1 MPQPLT
7 SPLFLHAPVPLVHY
21 ERATQRA
28 TNNLAAEALL
38 SRTAWSAGFWPAS
51 EANDSVLRALFLAN
65 VQAHGRAERTMV
77 LAGAPAPLRLLA
89 TAIPESDDVL
99 IAIQLVDQPTPAT
112 KDELLQVVDR
122 ATSGTGQG
130 VWEWDVRNGKVYFS
144 PQWKAQLGFADDE
157 LPNTF
162 AVWQERLHPDDAPTV
177 LGRVQ
182 RALDDADFHYEA
194 EFRLLHKDGTWRWIL
209 AYARVQ
215 RDAHGVACVMSG
227 SHMDITRRKQAETQ
241 SITDRDF
248 VERVLDS
255 IPNLV
260 FVKDSAG
267 HFVLVNQAV
276 ASLFGA
282 PKAQLVQRNN
292 KDVHDNAD
300 DLALYDSIEAAVR
313 REGKTVVAEETFAP
327 PGKEARHFIT
337 TKMPLVSPSGEVWVL
352 GVSVDVTEA
361 KRVEAELRSA
371 KEAAEAATRAK
382 SWFVATVSHEIR
394 TPLAGVL
401 GTAELL
407 LSTKLNDEQRE
418 LAELAFQSAS
428 SLSELVSDV
437 LDFSRV
443 EDGALQIEPT
453 DMDLHA
459 LVREVLDQQRS
470 VASGRNLQ
478 LSAELD
484 PALPGLLR
492 GDPLRI
498 RQVIINL
505 VANALKFTETGSV
518 QVTTRVIGATRRS
531 AKVRIEVTDT
541 GVGIPAE
548 SIPKLFQAFVQVDG
562 STKRRFEGSGLGLA
576 ICKRLVELMGG
587 QIGVYS
593 TLGAGSTFWLVLDL
607 DRGESGSVRM
617 PTSRS
622 AAMAEAKRP
631 SPAVAGPHVGRVLI
645 VEDNAFNAVLL
656 SRLLDK
662 LGYAATVADNGR
674 GAVIAAFEARYD
686 AILMD
691 IHMPGMDGF
700 ETTRAIRAR
709 EEPGQRVPIIAVTAN
724 AQLEAR
730 EEARDSG
737 MDGFVTKPVD
747 TKRLAI
753 LLAACSEGRSLGAM
767 AW

>member
-1 MPQPLT
+1 MANKWD
-7 SPLFLHAPVPLVHY
+7 SMLFHHAPVPLVLY
-21 ERATQRA
+21 DQQTGAATSNRA
-28 TNNLAAEALL
+28 AAELFA
-38 SRTAWSAGFWPAS
+38 RTAWSDGFWPAS
-51 EANDSVLRALFLAN
+51 EANDSVLRALFLETVAA
-65 VQAHGRAERTMV
+65 QGRAERTMV
-77 LAGAPAPLRLLA
+77 LAGAPAPLRLIA
-89 TAIPESDDVL
+89 SAIPDSDDVL
-99 IAIQLVDQPTPAT
+99 IAVQLVDQPTPST
-112 KDELLQVVDR
+112 KEELLQVVNR

-130 VWEWDVRNGKVYFS
+130 LWEWDVRVGKVFFS
-144 PQWKAQLGFADDE
+144 PEWKAQLGFADDE

-177 LGRVQ
+177 LARVQ
-182 RALDDADFHYEA
+182 RALDDPDFDYEA

-209 AYARVQ
+209 ARAQVQ
-215 RDAHGVACVMSG
+215 RDNDGVACVMSG
-227 SHMDITRRKQAETQ
+227 SHLDISRRKQAETQ

-248 VERVLDS
+248 VEQVLDS

-260 FVKDSAG
+260 FVKDTAG

-276 ASLFGA
+276 ASLFGV

-300 DLALYDSIEAAVR
+300 DLALYDSIEATVR

-327 PGKEARHFIT
+327 PGKGARHYIT
-337 TKMPLVSPSGEVWVL
+337 TKMPLLSPSGEVWVL
-352 GVSVDVTEA
+352 GVSVDVTDA
-361 KRVEAELRSA
+361 KQVEAELRAA
-371 KEAAEAATRAK
+371 KDAAETATRAK

-407 LSTKLNDEQRE
+407 LSTRLSDEQRE

-428 SLSELVSDV
+428 NLSELVSDV

-443 EDGALQIEPT
+443 EDGALQIETT

-459 LVREVLDQQRS
+459 LVREVHDQQRA
-470 VASGRNLQ
+470 VATARNLK
-478 LSAELD
+478 LTTALD
-484 PALPGLLR
+484 PALPELLR

-498 RQVIINL
+498 RQVLINL
-505 VANALKFTETGSV
+505 VANALKFTESGGV
-518 QVTTRVIGATRRS
+518 EVITRLIGATRRS
-531 AKVRIEVTDT
+531 AKVRIEVKDS
-541 GVGIPAE
+541 GLGIPAE

-562 STKRRFEGSGLGLA
+562 STKRRYEGSGLGLA

-593 TLGAGSTFWLVLDL
+593 TEGAGSTFWVVLDL
-607 DRGESGSVRM
+607 ERGEQ
-617 PTSRS
+617 
-622 AAMAEAKRP
+622 AAGQPPAPLAGAQTKARRP
-631 SPAVAGPHVGRVLI
+631 SPAVVGPHVGRVLI

-709 EEPGQRVPIIAVTAN
+709 EEPGRRVPIIAVTAN

-730 EEARDSG
+730 EEARASG

-747 TKRLAI
+747 TKRLAV
-753 LLAACSEGRSLGAM
+753 LLAACSAGQPLGAA

>member
-1 MPQPLT
+1 MLNT
-7 SPLFLHAPVPLVHY
+7 LESPLFVYAPVPLVHVCLG
-21 ERATQRA
+21 TQRA
-28 TNNLAAEALL
+28 TSNLAAQALFAQ
-38 SRTAWSAGFWPAS
+38 TPWNVEFWPAT
-51 EANDSVLRALFLAN
+51 EGQDSVLRALFFAT
-65 VQAHGRAERTMV
+65 VTAQGRGERTMV
-77 LAGAPAPLRLLA
+77 LTGAPAPLRLLA
-89 TAIPESDDVL
+89 SAIPESNIIL
-99 IAIQLVDQPTPAT
+99 IAVQLVDQAAPAT
-112 KDELLQVVDR
+112 QDELLQVVDR
-122 ATSGTGQG
+122 ATHGAGQG
-130 VWEWDVRNGKVYFS
+130 VWEWDVRTGKVFFS
-144 PQWKAQLGFADDE
+144 PQWKAQLGFSDEE

-162 AVWQERLHPDDAPTV
+162 AVWQERLHPDDASTA
-177 LGRVQ
+177 LSQVQ
-182 RALDDADFHYEA
+182 RALDESDFAYEV

-209 AYARVQ
+209 ARGQVS
-215 RDAHGVACVMSG
+215 RDKDGAACVMSG
-227 SHMDITRRKQAETQ
+227 SHLDITRRKQAEAK
-241 SITDRDF
+241 SVTDRNF
-248 VERVLDS
+248 VEMVLDS

-260 FVKDSAG
+260 FVKDTAG
-267 HFVLVNQAV
+267 HFVLVNRAV
-276 ASLFGA
+276 SLLFGV
-282 PKAQLVQRNN
+282 PKDQLLRSNN

-327 PGKEARHFIT
+327 PGKEARHYIT
-337 TKMPLVSPSGEVWVL
+337 TKMPVLAPSGETWVL
-352 GVSVDVTEA
+352 GVSVDVTQA
-361 KRVEAELRSA
+361 KRVEAELRAA

-382 SWFVATVSHEIR
+382 SWFVATVSHEVR

-407 LSTKLNDEQRE
+407 LSTDLDPKQRE
-418 LAELAFQSAS
+418 LAELSFQSARA
-428 SLSELVSDV
+428 LAELVSDV

-443 EDGALQIEPT
+443 EDGALELEQS

-459 LVREVLDQQRS
+459 LVGEVLAQQRY
-470 VASGRNLQ
+470 VALARNLTVQ
-478 LSAELD
+478 ADLD
-484 PALPGLLR
+484 PALPEVLR
-492 GDPLRI
+492 GDKMRI

-505 VANALKFTETGSV
+505 VANAIKFTEHGSV
-518 QVTTRVIGATRRS
+518 LLRTQVIGATRRS

-548 SIPKLFQAFVQVDG
+548 SISKLFEAFVQVDG

-593 TLGAGSTFWLVLDL
+593 TLGAGSTFWFVLDL
-607 DRGESGSVRM
+607 DRGG
-617 PTSRS
+617 TSDLRPVLEP
-622 AAMAEAKRP
+622 AAAAAAARLP
-631 SPAVAGPHVGRVLI
+631 SPAVSGPHVGRVLI

-709 EEPGQRVPIIAVTAN
+709 EEPGHRLPIIAVTAN
-724 AQLEAR
+724 AQVEAR
-730 EEARDSG
+730 EEARESG
-737 MDGFVTKPVD
+737 MDGIVVKPVD
-747 TKRLAI
+747 TKRLAV
-753 LLAACSEGRSLGAM
+753 LLANCVERRPLGDM